1 MLQQFEV
8 AQLDL
13 IAKIRPVPCGIVL
26 VPPINSNY
34 QDRLQ
39 TNIKHQQQLNKKT
52 PCPHHI
58 LT

>member
-13 IAKIRPVPCGIVL
+13 IAEIRPVPCGIVL

-39 TNIKHQQQLNKKT
+39 INISNNSTKRRRVRRT
-52 PCPHHI
+52 I
-58 LT
+58 S